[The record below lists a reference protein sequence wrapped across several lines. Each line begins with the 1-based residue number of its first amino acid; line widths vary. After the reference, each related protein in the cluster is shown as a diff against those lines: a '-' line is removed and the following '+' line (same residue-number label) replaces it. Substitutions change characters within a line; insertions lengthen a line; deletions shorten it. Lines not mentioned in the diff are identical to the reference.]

1 MGRRGT
7 AERLRF
13 PAEAIHA
20 HVVYVYV
27 LHVHVQVHVHVHV
40 HVHVVYVYVLHVHA
54 HVHVCVYL
62 SPALAPPLCSAST
75 FTERS
80 SDMASLNISE

>member
-20 HVVYVYV
+20 
-27 LHVHVQVHVHVHV
+27 HVHV